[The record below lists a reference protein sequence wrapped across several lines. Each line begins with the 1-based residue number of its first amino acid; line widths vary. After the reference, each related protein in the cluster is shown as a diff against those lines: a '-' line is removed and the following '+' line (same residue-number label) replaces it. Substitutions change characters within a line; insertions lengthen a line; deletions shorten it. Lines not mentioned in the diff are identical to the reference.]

1 MLLKRGSRG
10 EQVRQLQLALGLDSD
25 GIFGGDTEAAVKAFQ
40 QQNDLGADGIVG
52 KQTLAALPDRST
64 QEIEEGATTDNAEN
78 VFTTHNDLVIHKY
91 FLPKGEYK
99 DGPTDKE
106 FLFLHHTAG
115 WHDPYRV
122 IDGWGRDDRGAVATE
137 FVMGGQSVRGNDNR
151 YDGELVQCI
160 PEGAYGWHLGTNG
173 SQHMHTHS
181 VGIELCNFGYAEDG
195 KTYAGQTIDPSL
207 IATLPEPFRGHEQWH
222 VYSAQ
227 QIETLRKLILWIAE
241 RDSIDVRAGLVA
253 QIGAV
258 GPQQAFDFNQDAY
271 DGTTKGMWTHTNT
284 RRDKTDLSPQED
296 LVDMLVGL

>member
-137 FVMGGQSVRGNDNR
+137 FVMGG
-151 YDGELVQCI
+151 
-160 PEGAYGWHLGTNG
+160 
-173 SQHMHTHS
+173 
-181 VGIELCNFGYAEDG
+181 
-195 KTYAGQTIDPSL
+195 
-207 IATLPEPFRGHEQWH
+207 
-222 VYSAQ
+222 
-227 QIETLRKLILWIAE
+227 
-241 RDSIDVRAGLVA
+241 
-253 QIGAV
+253 
-258 GPQQAFDFNQDAY
+258 
-271 DGTTKGMWTHTNT
+271 
-284 RRDKTDLSPQED
+284 
-296 LVDMLVGL
+296 